1 MAAVSSV
8 LFLKPLP
15 GRLEALMR
23 DIGRAQKIVKRLGGT
38 LRAYNEVSGANAG
51 TIAVVIEHTDWKDYG
66 DYMAKTETDKDW
78 QSFITEINS
87 AKSPN
92 AERVVTGLNV
102 EVPS

>member
-1 MAAVSSV
+1 MATVSNV
-8 LFLKPLP
+8 LFLKPQP

-23 DIGRAQKIVKRLGGT
+23 DIGRAQKIIQRVGGK
-38 LRAYNEVSGANAG
+38 LRAYNEVSGPNAG
-51 TIAVVIEHTDWKDYG
+51 TIALVTEHNDWKDYG
-66 DYMAKTETDKDW
+66 NYMTKLETDKDW

-92 AERVVTGLNV
+92 AERLVSALNV